1 MGFAALSAAVDD
13 VRALGEAVF
22 RYGRDLVTVGVKPAR
37 VPATGGVF
45 VEIESA
51 AIASPRGEPT
61 CRFGL
66 EAVPARVVSS
76 ESFCSEYAVT
86 IAEGQILPPGVYP
99 TQNITLPHGQYAR
112 ESVCHGWSRVTCEV
126 PASFPGFASVAVG
139 HRGGEFVSSDV
150 TLIYQPEPT
159 VRALQPS
166 AGPASGVGVAKVT
179 GDHLVESSTTCAFG
193 AAAPVRARALSP
205 RRS

>member
-37 VPATGGVF
+37 SRDGGVF
-45 VEIESA
+45 VEIEA
-51 AIASPRGEPT
+51 YGDASPRGEPT

-66 EAVPARVVSS
+66 ETVPARVVSS

-112 ESVCHGWSRVTCEV
+112 ERATG
-126 PASFPGFASVAVG
+126 G
-139 HRGGEFVSSDV
+139 RG
-150 TLIYQPEPT
+150 
-159 VRALQPS
+159 
-166 AGPASGVGVAKVT
+166 
-179 GDHLVESSTTCAFG
+179 
-193 AAAPVRARALSP
+193 
-205 RRS
+205 